1 MSSESEV
8 SVASPYPTP
17 FTELL
22 RRVAEARFPGVPFGP
37 FPTFGGYTTSILLR
51 ERGIPAYGFSP
62 IPMNITDAA
71 RRHGNDERIF
81 LRDYLTGVDLFADV
95 LEEFALHPP
104 AANKCQSPPART
116 DTNRRL
122 PSGGFES

>member
-1 MSSESEV
+1 MIVVRRARS
-8 SVASPYPTP
+8 AWRARIPTP

-22 RRVAEARFPGVPFGP
+22 GRVAEAPFPGVPVRP
-37 FPTFGGYTTSILLR
+37 RSDFGGYTTSILLR

-81 LRDYLTGVDLFADV
+81 LRDYLTASPSSPTS
-95 LEEFALHPP
+95 LEEFAYRPP
-104 AANKCQSPPART
+104 AAN
-116 DTNRRL
+116 
-122 PSGGFES
+122 